1 MGRERIGSGK
11 QVCFCIALL
20 SLLVGCSAV
29 NSRSERE
36 EIRKTM
42 RNAQSLLARGDY
54 DGSANEYQRALR
66 LAQGHSPADA
76 ALFKLG
82 LIYSDPQNPKRDDQK
97 GIDSFT
103 ELLTAHPESPWTVQ
117 ARIWLALLD
126 EKARSK
132 QEIEKSK
139 QAIERSDQEIERLK
153 HLIEKSRQEI
163 EKSKQ
168 EVEKSKQVLEKS
180 KQDLEKSNQVD
191 IEIEQKKRER
201 GR

>member
-1 MGRERIGSGK
+1 
-11 QVCFCIALL
+11 
-20 SLLVGCSAV
+20 V

-54 DGSANEYQRALR
+54 DGSANEYQKALR
-66 LAQGHSPADA
+66 LAQGHNSPADS

-103 ELLTAHPESPWTVQ
+103 ELLTAHPESPWAVQ

-139 QAIERSDQEIERLK
+139 QAIEKSDQEIERLK
-153 HLIEKSRQEI
+153 QLIEQSRQEI

-168 EVEKSKQVLEKS
+168 EIEKSKQVLEKS
-180 KQDLEKSNQVD
+180 KQDLEKSTQVD

>member
-1 MGRERIGSGK
+1 MGRERIRSGK

-29 NSRSERE
+29 SSWSERE

-42 RNAQSLLARGDY
+42 GNAQSLLARGEY
-54 DGSANEYQRALR
+54 DSSASEYQRALR

-76 ALFKLG
+76 ALFNLG

-97 GIDSFT
+97 GIRSFT

-117 ARIWLALLD
+117 AKIWLALLD
-126 EKARSK
+126 EKERSK
-132 QEIEKSK
+132 QEIEESK
-139 QAIERSDQEIERLK
+139 QAIERSEQEIERLK
-153 HLIEKSRQEI
+153 QLIEQSRQEI
-163 EKSKQ
+163 EKSRQ

-180 KQDLEKSNQVD
+180 KQALEKSNQVD

>member
-1 MGRERIGSGK
+1 MGRERTGSGK
-11 QVCFCIALL
+11 QVYFCIALL
-20 SLLVGCSAV
+20 SLLVGCSV
-29 NSRSERE
+29 VSNWRERQ
-36 EIRKTM
+36 EIQKSM
-42 RNAQSLLARGDY
+42 SNAESLWTRGDY
-54 DGSANEYQRALR
+54 DGSTKEYQRALR
-66 LAQGHSPADA
+66 LAQGQAPADT

-97 GIDSFT
+97 GIHSFA
-103 ELLTAHPESPWTVQ
+103 ELLAAHPESPLAVQ
-117 ARIWLALLD
+117 AKIWVALLD
-126 EKARSK
+126 EKERSK

-153 HLIEKSRQEI
+153 QLI

-168 EVEKSKQVLEKS
+168 EVEKSKQEVEKS
-180 KQDLEKSNQVD
+180 KQVVEKSKQALEKANQVD